1 MESMLQINQNTVE
14 MFKLSKKNNNSA
26 NKANIL
32 LNSRMN
38 YASDKENLIK
48 LNQSNIIYRTN

>member
-26 NKANIL
+26 NKANTL

-48 LNQSNIIYRTN
+48 LN